1 MTEDTAT
8 SATTATPPAPK
19 PVYAEVVLPSGK
31 HAVLRREP
39 MGHDM
44 EKAYDLA
51 ANAGNM
57 ITISMALFAVAKG
70 EIDGQRVTYEDLRHE
85 LSGLDA
91 YRLASWT
98 NAGFELIP
106 APEKKG
112 QESPASPL

>member
-1 MTEDTAT
+1 MTEDTNAN
-8 SATTATPPAPK
+8 AGTPPAAQPI
-19 PVYAEVVLPSGK
+19 YAEVVLPSGK
-31 HAVLRREP
+31 RAVLKREP

-51 ANAGNM
+51 PNAGNM

-70 EIDGQRVTYEDLRHE
+70 ELNGKRVTYEDLRHE

-106 APEKKG
+106 APDKKG
-112 QESPASPL
+112 QEPASPL